1 MRISDW
7 SSDVCSSDLMTGKA
21 FLLAALATAVLTG
34 CERAPRGK
42 DYLNSHPEEL
52 SELTKACADGSHPNK
67 KECSNAESL
76 RTLNNKRSE
85 EHTSAL
91 QSLMRTSYAVICVT
105 KKKINCRN
113 LISQNQH

>member
-1 MRISDW
+1 
-7 SSDVCSSDLMTGKA
+7 MTGKA

-67 KECSNAESL
+67 QECSNAESL
-76 RTLNNKRSE
+76 RTLNNKMQRSE
-85 EHTSAL
+85 EHTSEL
-91 QSLMRTSYAVICVT
+91 QSLMRNSYAVFYLKTQQTLLHHCIV
-105 KKKINCRN
+105 
-113 LISQNQH
+113 

>member
-1 MRISDW
+1 MGFKAREPIT
-7 SSDVCSSDLMTGKA
+7 MTGKA

-67 KECSNAESL
+67 QECSNAESL
-76 RTLNNKRSE
+76 RTLNNKMRSK
-85 EHTSAL
+85 EHTSEL
-91 QSLMRTSYAVICVT
+91 QSLMRTSSAVFCL
-105 KKKINCRN
+105 KKKKTTT
-113 LISQNQH
+113 

>member
-1 MRISDW
+1 
-7 SSDVCSSDLMTGKA
+7 MTGKA

-67 KECSNAESL
+67 QE
-76 RTLNNKRSE
+76 RSE
-85 EHTSAL
+85 EHTSEL
-91 QSLMRTSYAVICVT
+91 QSLMRISYAVFCL
-105 KKKINCRN
+105 KKKTNKIQQNN
-113 LISQNQH
+113 TTIYHYTHSQLIYTNVL

>member
-1 MRISDW
+1 
-7 SSDVCSSDLMTGKA
+7 MTGKA

-67 KECSNAESL
+67 QECSNAESL
-76 RTLNNKRSE
+76 RTLNNKM
-85 EHTSAL
+85 
-91 QSLMRTSYAVICVT
+91 QSLSRKRVGIRNGYRSAERRVGKECVST
-105 KKKINCRN
+105 CRSRWSRSSEKKKKTRKEK
-113 LISQNQH
+113 

>member
-1 MRISDW
+1 MGFKAREPIT
-7 SSDVCSSDLMTGKA
+7 MTGKA

-67 KECSNAESL
+67 QE
-76 RTLNNKRSE
+76 RSE
-85 EHTSAL
+85 EHTSEL
-91 QSLMRTSYAVICVT
+91 QSLMRISYAVFCL
-105 KKKINCRN
+105 KKQKHKQLNIK
-113 LISQNQH
+113 QEH